1 MRPALTV
8 AVTLALL
15 ALAYLPV
22 FTPLG
27 SSSLLP
33 LYWALLGF
41 AALAL
46 AWAATRGWGGRG

>member
-1 MRPALTV
+1 MRPAITAV
-8 AVTLALL
+8 VTLVLL

-33 LYWALLGF
+33 LYWALLGL
-41 AALAL
+41 AALVL
-46 AWAATRGWGGRG
+46 AWAATRGWGGGG